1 MGLIAPLE
9 ELLHLPNGSTLR
21 SLAAPHPF
29 GGVLITYENVT
40 DSLALERSYNTLTE
54 VQRET
59 LDNLYEGIAVYGSA
73 GRLKLRNPAF
83 ARLWGLPPADRASAP
98 HVQALVARHRTFFH
112 PLPHEG

>member
-1 MGLIAPLE
+1 MAEGLEARRERRRTEVVPNFPAYKRERVKQLMGLIAPLE

-40 DSLALERSYNTLTE
+40 DRLALERSYNTLIE

-59 LDNLYEGIAVYGSA
+59 LDNLYEGIAEI
-73 GRLKLRNPAF
+73 GRA
-83 ARLWGLPPADRASAP
+83 
-98 HVQALVARHRTFFH
+98 HV
-112 PLPHEG
+112 